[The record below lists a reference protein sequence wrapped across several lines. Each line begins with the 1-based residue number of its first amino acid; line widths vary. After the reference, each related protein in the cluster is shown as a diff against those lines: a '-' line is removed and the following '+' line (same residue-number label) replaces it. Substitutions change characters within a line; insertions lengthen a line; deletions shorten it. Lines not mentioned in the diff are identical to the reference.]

1 MSARLPDRMNSRAL
15 IVGVSRFADSAIPD
29 LPAVA
34 NNVAALRDALTA
46 PAGVLVP
53 ENCRALV
60 NPALPH
66 EVGAAVAELAD
77 APADTVI
84 LYYAG
89 HGLLNQQGT
98 LHLAVGDTKRNF
110 ETYTAVPMEWL
121 RAALA
126 SSPARNR
133 ILILDCCFSG
143 RAAEAMSAESSA
155 VSGAIEVYGTYT
167 MTSSPANSTSI
178 AVPGAQFTAF
188 TQELIAVLREGVP
201 GAGHLLTLRDIYP
214 EMVRRLTSRGM
225 PRPQRLGTGLAEL
238 IALGHNSAG
247 AAHLDVSP
255 VLKPSLPAAPGR
267 TPAPS
272 EPSEVRASSVP
283 KRPSPHDIEDLARTM
298 TGGQIASLKASKSL
312 DYQQFG
318 RLLANVT
325 ALRSFDEVVEIAFA
339 LIDAGERDNA
349 GWLLG
354 VVSQSILRWE
364 EVAHRL
370 IELRER
376 GAREY
381 WVIWVKSMR
390 NCIGRNDIAR
400 QFKAAGA
407 DVESRLVQSNGA
419 VT

>member
-1 MSARLPDRMNSRAL
+1 MSARLPDRGNSRAL

-34 NNVAALRDALTA
+34 NNVAALRNALTA
-46 PAGVLVP
+46 PAGVLMP

-89 HGLLNQQGT
+89 HGLLNQQGA
-98 LHLAVGDTKRNF
+98 LHLAVSDTRRNF

-121 RAALA
+121 RSALA
-126 SSPARNR
+126 VSPARNR

-143 RAAEAMSAESSA
+143 RAAEAMSTESSA
-155 VSGAIEVYGTYT
+155 VAAAIEVYGTYT

-178 AVPGAQFTAF
+178 AVPGAQFTVF
-188 TQELIAVLREGVP
+188 TQELIAVLRDGIP
-201 GAGHLLTLRDIYP
+201 GAGGLLTLRDIYL
-214 EMVRRLTSRGM
+214 EMVRRLTTRGM

-238 IALGHNSAG
+238 IALGHNFAG
-247 AAHLDVSP
+247 AAPPVVPPLLEPPSP
-255 VLKPSLPAAPGR
+255 GPPGR
-267 TPAPS
+267 APAPP

-283 KRPSPHDIEDLARTM
+283 KRPSAPDIENLARTQ
-298 TGGQIASLKASKSL
+298 TGRQIASLKANKTL
-312 DYQQFG
+312 DHQQFG
-318 RLLANVT
+318 RLLASVT
-325 ALRSFDEVVEIAFA
+325 VLRPFDEVVEIAFA

-349 GWLLG
+349 RWLLG
-354 VVSQSILRWE
+354 AVSQSSLRWE
-364 EVAHRL
+364 EVARRL

-376 GAREY
+376 GPRGY
-381 WVIWVKSMR
+381 WVVWVESIR
-390 NCIGRNDIAR
+390 HCVGRKDIAR
-400 QFKAAGA
+400 RFKAAGA
-407 DVESRLVQSNGA
+407 DVESRLVKTNGA